1 MWVTLH
7 MHVVGPNSNGI
18 THVNKTSDRH
28 EPAQCSL
35 DTRAKEGPTLLLQSL
50 KKCFASCFHIQ
61 TQNDRVHFCL
71 APGFLRNPHS
81 RLLRSSIHPRPDTL
95 RLGIWMGA
103 FLCPLLGG
111 RHSVALR
118 SLSVEKGTCKRRDVW
133 GMSQSGRGRSA
144 APLLASRDGSR
155 FLPHAL
161 NLSFRTFWVMAVC
174 TEVFAEHRC
183 PRRRACSCIP
193 SGHCPSPCH
202 LHLGTKRKQNRTIT
216 ALLSLGSESRP
227 AGPLCLPW
235 SKPGGHPS
243 LSPPAQAQPAA
254 RRPWPRSRS
263 GALGWARPPAA
274 GRAPRRRR
282 PAPSH
287 PAASP
292 CPPPRPT
299 SLSPPE
305 PRPEGGREARPGS
318 SLRGCGAVRRGGLGP
333 TGAAWR
339 WVGAGGAWLWRE
351 RSQELSFWV
360 GRGREESG
368 CFFSVLV
375 SQRLA
380 QSLSPAARLGSCP
393 WLSIYCSICSIFFL
407 STSSQLHEVS

>member
-1 MWVTLH
+1 
-7 MHVVGPNSNGI
+7 MHPLWALPLTVSSAFGHKAKTKPHHHRPAFARERIPPGWPALPPLEQARGSPVPQPPGPGPAGR
-18 THVNKTSDRH
+18 TS
-28 EPAQCSL
+28 S
-35 DTRAKEGPTLLLQSL
+35 
-50 KKCFASCFHIQ
+50 
-61 TQNDRVHFCL
+61 L
-71 APGFLRNPHS
+71 APQQE
-81 RLLRSSIHPRPDTL
+81 RSPG
-95 RLGIWMGA
+95 LG
-103 FLCPLLGG
+103 
-111 RHSVALR
+111 
-118 SLSVEKGTCKRRDVW
+118 
-133 GMSQSGRGRSA
+133 
-144 APLLASRDGSR
+144 
-155 FLPHAL
+155 
-161 NLSFRTFWVMAVC
+161 
-174 TEVFAEHRC
+174 
-183 PRRRACSCIP
+183 
-193 SGHCPSPCH
+193 
-202 LHLGTKRKQNRTIT
+202 
-216 ALLSLGSESRP
+216 
-227 AGPLCLPW
+227 
-235 SKPGGHPS
+235 
-243 LSPPAQAQPAA
+243 
-254 RRPWPRSRS
+254 
-263 GALGWARPPAA
+263 PPAA

-292 CPPPRPT
+292 CSPPRPT

>member
-1 MWVTLH
+1 

-292 CPPPRPT
+292 CPPPPPHVPLT
-299 SLSPPE
+299 S
-305 PRPEGGREARPGS
+305 RATAGGRAGGAARLEPA
-318 SLRGCGAVRRGGLGP
+318 RVRRGAARGARTDGRGL
-333 TGAAWR
+333 A
-339 WVGAGGAWLWRE
+339 
-351 RSQELSFWV
+351 V
-360 GRGREESG
+360 GRGGRCVVVAGAQPGTEFLGGKRERGERLL
-368 CFFSVLV
+368 FFCSRLPAFSPEPQSCCSPGLV
-375 SQRLA
+375 PLA
-380 QSLSPAARLGSCP
+380 FYLLQHL
-393 WLSIYCSICSIFFL
+393 
-407 STSSQLHEVS
+407 

>member
-1 MWVTLH
+1 

-155 FLPHAL
+155 FLPHTL

-263 GALGWARPPAA
+263 GALGWARPPREGLRAA
-274 GRAPRRRR
+274 
-282 PAPSH
+282 
-287 PAASP
+287 AAQ
-292 CPPPRPT
+292 PRPT
-299 SLSPPE
+299 RPRAPALPPA
-305 PRPEGGREARPGS
+305 PRPSHLPSHGRREGGRRGPARACAGAARCGAGGSDRRARPGGGS
-318 SLRGCGAVRRGGLGP
+318 GRAVRGCGG
-333 TGAAWR
+333 
-339 WVGAGGAWLWRE
+339 
-351 RSQELSFWV
+351 S
-360 GRGREESG
+360 
-368 CFFSVLV
+368 
-375 SQRLA
+375 
-380 QSLSPAARLGSCP
+380 AARN
-393 WLSIYCSICSIFFL
+393 
-407 STSSQLHEVS
+407 